1 MNFHVPARPVRA
13 SLVLTALVATGLF
26 QSGCS
31 ESAAPEA
38 TLTATLG
45 NDTLVIEQIRMHPTR
60 VEAEVLVR
68 SPRTEILKQRLE
80 MDGDGELFEFRS
92 EAYPADR
99 LDGDPERIETL
110 TREGDSL
117 IRIVR
122 TDSSE
127 SRQAYAFEAGTLPWI
142 DMVHWPYELAVRRM
156 SRDGL
161 EEVRQPMFTGRGTA
175 EFVIKTEGTDSVSVK
190 HPYRG
195 TMYARTDPSGAL
207 ELFDATATTRKLV
220 VKRGD
225 PADLEGLANRFAY
238 SPIGSLSGEG
248 RTEST
253 VQGAHIEITFGQP
266 ARRGRQL
273 FGGIVPWN
281 ERWRTGA
288 NRATHFKTDR
298 NLVLGGMEVPAGE
311 YTLFSIPAPDGG
323 TLIVNRETGQNG
335 NSYDPEQDL
344 GRVPM
349 KIRELDPSVENFT
362 IEAVE
367 TAESGE
373 LRLMWGETVFV
384 VPFRVTGS

>member
-1 MNFHVPARPVRA
+1 MKCDIPARLA
-13 SLVLTALVATGLF
+13 KSCFALTALMAAGLLL
-26 QSGCS
+26 SGCTG
-31 ESAAPEA
+31 SAAPEA
-38 TLTATLG
+38 SLTATLG
-45 NDTLVIEQIRMHPTR
+45 NDTLVVEQISMHPGR
-60 VEAEVLVR
+60 VEARVLMR
-68 SPRTEILKQRLE
+68 SPRTEFLVQTLE
-80 MDGDGELFEFRS
+80 MDGDGEISEFRS

-99 LDGDPERIETL
+99 LEGEPDRIETL

-117 IRIVR
+117 IRVIR
-122 TDSSE
+122 TDTSE
-127 SRQAYAFEAGTLPWI
+127 NRQAFAFEAGVIPWI

-156 SRDGL
+156 VRDGL

-175 EFVIKTEGTDSVSVK
+175 EFVIRSEGTDSVSVK

-195 TMYARTDPSGAL
+195 TMFARTDPSGAL
-207 ELFDATATTRKLV
+207 EVFDATATTRKLI

-225 PADLEGLANRFAY
+225 PLGLESLANRFAY

-266 ARRGRQL
+266 ARRGREL

-281 ERWRTGA
+281 EHWRTGA
-288 NRATHFKTDR
+288 NRATHFSTDSD
-298 NLVLGGMEVPAGE
+298 LVLGGMEVPAGE
-311 YTLFSIPAPDGG
+311 YTLFTIPAPDGG

-335 NSYDPEQDL
+335 NSYDAQQDL

-349 KIRELDPSVENFT
+349 EIRQLESSVENFT

-367 TAESGE
+367 TAEAGE

-384 VPFRVTGS
+384 VPFRVAGS

>member
-1 MNFHVPARPVRA
+1 MDLHIPARRA
-13 SLVLTALVATGLF
+13 RFYILLPTLLAAAVFLSRCTG
-26 QSGCS
+26 
-31 ESAAPEA
+31 SAAPEA
-38 TLTATLG
+38 SLTATLG
-45 NDTLVIEQIRMHPTR
+45 NDTLVIEQIRMHPGL
-60 VEAEVLVR
+60 VEAEVLIR
-68 SPRTEILKQRLE
+68 SPRTEYLRQTLKLDEEGDIL
-80 MDGDGELFEFRS
+80 EFRS
-92 EAYPADR
+92 EAYPADQ
-99 LDGDPERIETL
+99 LESDPERIETL

-117 IRIVR
+117 IRVVR

-127 SRQAYAFEAGTLPWI
+127 TRQAFGFETGTLPWI

-161 EEVRQPMFTGRGTA
+161 EELRQPMFTGRGTA

-220 VKRGD
+220 VKRGG
-225 PADLEGLANRFAY
+225 PLDLESLANRFAY

-266 ARRGRQL
+266 ARRGREL

-298 NLVLGGMEVPAGE
+298 DLVLGGMEVPAGE
-311 YTLFSIPAPDGG
+311 YTLFTIPAPDGG

-349 KIRELDPSVENFT
+349 EIRELESSVENFT

-384 VPFRVTGS
+384 VPFRVAGS

>member
-1 MNFHVPARPVRA
+1 MDLHIPARRA
-13 SLVLTALVATGLF
+13 WFYILLPTLLAAAVFLSRCTG
-26 QSGCS
+26 
-31 ESAAPEA
+31 SAAPEA
-38 TLTATLG
+38 SLTATLG
-45 NDTLVIEQIRMHPTR
+45 NDTLVIEQIRMHPGL
-60 VEAEVLVR
+60 VEAEVLIR
-68 SPRTEILKQRLE
+68 SPRTEYLRQTLKLDEEGDIL
-80 MDGDGELFEFRS
+80 EFRS
-92 EAYPADR
+92 EAYPADQ
-99 LDGDPERIETL
+99 LEGDPERIETL

-117 IRIVR
+117 IRVVR

-127 SRQAYAFEAGTLPWI
+127 NRQAFAYQEGTLPWI
-142 DMVHWPYELAVRRM
+142 DMVHWPYELAVRQM

-175 EFVIKTEGTDSVSVK
+175 EFVIRSEGADSVSVK

-195 TMYARTDPSGAL
+195 TMYARTDQSGAL

-220 VKRGD
+220 VKRGE
-225 PADLEGLANRFAY
+225 PVDLDGLANRFAY

-253 VQGAHIEITFGQP
+253 VQGATIEITFGQP
-266 ARRGRQL
+266 ARRGRLL

-288 NRATHFKTDR
+288 NRATHFRTDR
-298 NLVLGGMEVPAGE
+298 DLVLGGMEIPAGE
-311 YTLFSIPAPDGG
+311 YTLFTIPAPDGG

-335 NSYDPEQDL
+335 NSYDPQQDL

-349 KIRELDPSVENFT
+349 EIDELESGVENFT

-384 VPFRVTGS
+384 VPFQVTGS

>member
-1 MNFHVPARPVRA
+1 LLAAVFLSRCTD
-13 SLVLTALVATGLF
+13 ST
-26 QSGCS
+26 
-31 ESAAPEA
+31 APEA
-38 TLTATLG
+38 SLTATLG
-45 NDTLVIEQIRMHPTR
+45 NDTLVIEQIRMHPGL
-60 VEAEVLVR
+60 VEAEVLIR
-68 SPRTEILKQRLE
+68 SPRTEYLKQTLE
-80 MDGDGELFEFRS
+80 LDDEGDIIEFRS

-99 LDGDPERIETL
+99 LQGDPDRIETL
-110 TREGDSL
+110 TLEGDSL
-117 IRIVR
+117 IRVIR

-127 SRQAYAFEAGTLPWI
+127 SRQAFAYQAGTLPWM
-142 DMVHWPYELAVRRM
+142 DMVHWPYELAVRQM

-175 EFVIKTEGTDSVSVK
+175 EFVIRSEGTDSVSVQ

-195 TMYARTDPSGAL
+195 TMYARTDQSGAL
-207 ELFDATATTRKLV
+207 EHFDATATTRKLV
-220 VKRGD
+220 VKRGE
-225 PADLEGLANRFAY
+225 PVDLESLANRFAY

-253 VQGAHIEITFGQP
+253 VQGANIVITFGQP
-266 ARRGRQL
+266 ARRGRLL

-288 NRATHFKTDR
+288 NRATHFRTDR
-298 NLVLGGMEVPAGE
+298 DLVLGGLDVPAGE
-311 YTLFSIPAPDGG
+311 YTLFTIPAPDGG

-335 NSYDPEQDL
+335 NNYDPQQDL

-349 KIRELDPSVENFT
+349 EIRELEPSVENFT

-384 VPFRVTGS
+384 VPFRVVGP

>member
-1 MNFHVPARPVRA
+1 MKLPIPARRA
-13 SLVLTALVATGLF
+13 RSYFLLPTLLAAVFLSRCTDST
-26 QSGCS
+26 
-31 ESAAPEA
+31 APEA
-38 TLTATLG
+38 SLTATLG
-45 NDTLVIEQIRMHPTR
+45 NDTLVIEQIRMHPGL
-60 VEAEVLVR
+60 VEAEVLIR
-68 SPRTEILKQRLE
+68 SPRTEYLKQTLE
-80 MDGDGELFEFRS
+80 LDDEGDIIEFRS

-99 LDGDPERIETL
+99 LQGDPDRIETL
-110 TREGDSL
+110 TLEGDSL
-117 IRIVR
+117 IRVIR

-127 SRQAYAFEAGTLPWI
+127 SRQAFAYQAGTLPWM
-142 DMVHWPYELAVRRM
+142 DMVHWPYELAVRQM

-175 EFVIKTEGTDSVSVK
+175 EFVIRSEGTDSVSVQ

-195 TMYARTDPSGAL
+195 TMYARTDQSGAL
-207 ELFDATATTRKLV
+207 EHFDATATTRKLV
-220 VKRGD
+220 VKRGE
-225 PADLEGLANRFAY
+225 PVDLESLANRFAY

-253 VQGAHIEITFGQP
+253 VQGANIVITFGQP
-266 ARRGRQL
+266 ARRGRLL

-288 NRATHFKTDR
+288 NRATHFRTDR
-298 NLVLGGMEVPAGE
+298 DLVLGGLDVPAGE
-311 YTLFSIPAPDGG
+311 YTLFTIPAPDGG

-335 NSYDPEQDL
+335 NNYDPQQDL

-349 KIRELDPSVENFT
+349 EIRELEPSVENFT

-384 VPFRVTGS
+384 VPFRVVGP